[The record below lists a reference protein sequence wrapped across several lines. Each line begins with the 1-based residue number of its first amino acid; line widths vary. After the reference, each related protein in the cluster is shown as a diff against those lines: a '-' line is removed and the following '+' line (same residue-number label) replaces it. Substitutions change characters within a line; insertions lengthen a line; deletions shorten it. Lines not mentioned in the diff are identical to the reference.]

1 MKMKRMLFV
10 VIFFALLSLS
20 FAPLHSY
27 LPVEAAGAPK
37 LSPHTPVSSDGS
49 LGVSP
54 NKTSDKGLVRD
65 TKGAY
70 SPSFTGSGKQNPTQS
85 KPSNKAITG
94 ASEIGISAII
104 GTDDRTQIT
113 NTTSFPYR
121 AIVYIET
128 NRGRCT
134 GWMIGPHT
142 VATAGHCVHSGGS
155 NGQWATWARVY
166 PGKNGS
172 SNPYGYANATNFKSV
187 VGWTQNGN
195 HEYDYGAI
203 QLDRNIG
210 NSTGWFGFRWQAAS
224 YAGEAETITGYPGEK
239 NGTMWTH
246 ENRVHYDTERKL
258 YYQNDTTGG
267 QSGSPVYQ
275 NRSDC
280 GYCGIGIHAYG
291 SSQYNSG
298 TRITEGVFNNLLN
311 WKNEPLN

>member
-10 VIFFALLSLS
+10 VIFFGLLSLS

-203 QLDRNIG
+203 QL
-210 NSTGWFGFRWQAAS
+210 
-224 YAGEAETITGYPGEK
+224 AGILEIVPVGLVFAGKQHLMLEK
-239 NGTMWTH
+239 PKQSPVILEKRTWTMWTH
-246 ENRVHYDTERKL
+246 ENRVHYRYERKL